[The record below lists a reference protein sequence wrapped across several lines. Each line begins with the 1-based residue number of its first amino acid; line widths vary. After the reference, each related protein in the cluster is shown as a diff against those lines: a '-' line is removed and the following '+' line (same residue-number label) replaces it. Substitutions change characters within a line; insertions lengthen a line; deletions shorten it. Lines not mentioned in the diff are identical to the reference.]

1 MIPQWLYR
9 KCAIEPEL
17 LTSIQSELAPAI
29 EQLVPGY
36 TEIRGQFARANL
48 DQVKDFSPSLVK
60 FIDSLGLLDRWTDV
74 SIITANNQ
82 HPFRWPIHIDDSTF
96 GRCIALNIPILNCAG
111 SYTAWYECDEPVK
124 SSADP
129 KSLNGAQVYSLY
141 YAEDKSRE
149 IERMD
154 ADQCA
159 FINVA
164 RPHRPVVEHDLPR
177 VLISTRFSPELFD
190 YFDNNSN

>member
-82 HPFRWPIHIDDSTF
+82 HPFRW
-96 GRCIALNIPILNCAG
+96 PILNCAG